1 MKTFVKL
8 WILFILIVTIHPMQ
22 AQRRRPDYRIS
33 QDYDAKLQLEES
45 RKWIHTAL
53 AALEK
58 TDKDFFKY
66 INPET
71 APIIDLK
78 TFKLEDETR
87 PLSSNSPFSNLKSG
101 SSYFRISFLCKPEFS
116 DTFTH
121 SYAAMVYLKKDD
133 GMPFC
138 LKFGNTKEFL
148 PITFQEKPILQDST
162 RTPQWID
169 VPNGYPTLTKEKR
182 EQLITIARHFIEK
195 ENPEVFQQLIRV
207 LPIITMHQ
215 LHSIE
220 RENISIYQ
228 VHLFCQGS
236 IQAIVSVQANN
247 KQAIALRFDS
257 AMP

>member
-87 PLSSNSPFSNLKSG
+87 PLSSDSPFSNLKSG
-101 SSYFRISFLCKPEFS
+101 SSYFRISFLCKPEYA

-138 LKFGNTKEFL
+138 LKFGNSPKLL
-148 PITFQEKPILQDST
+148 PITFQEKPILQDLT

-169 VPNGYPTLTKEKR
+169 
-182 EQLITIARHFIEK
+182 
-195 ENPEVFQQLIRV
+195 
-207 LPIITMHQ
+207 
-215 LHSIE
+215 
-220 RENISIYQ
+220 
-228 VHLFCQGS
+228 
-236 IQAIVSVQANN
+236 
-247 KQAIALRFDS
+247 
-257 AMP
+257 

>member
-33 QDYDAKLQLEES
+33 QDYNAKLQLEES

-58 TDKDFFKY
+58 TDKDFLKY

-87 PLSSNSPFSNLKSG
+87 PLSSDSPFSNLKSG
-101 SSYFRISFLCKPEFS
+101 SSYFRISFLCKPEYA

-138 LKFGNTKEFL
+138 LKFGNSPKLL
-148 PITFQEKPILQDST
+148 PITFQEKPILQDLT

-169 VPNGYPTLTKEKR
+169 VPNGYPTLTKEER
-182 EQLITIARHFIEK
+182 EQLITIARRFIEK
-195 ENPEVFQQLIRV
+195 ENPEVFQQLIPV
-207 LPIITMHQ
+207 LPVITMHQ
-215 LHSIE
+215 LHPKE
-220 RENISIYQ
+220 GENRSIYQ
-228 VHLFCQGS
+228 IYLFCRDS
-236 IQAIVSVQANN
+236 VAIVSVQADN

-257 AMP
+257 TMP